1 MGCRERCGVQREAE
15 EVGFYG
21 QGCLS
26 ECCRDMFQVAFQET
40 ILEALAAGLKQGG
53 A

>member
-26 ECCRDMFQVAFQET
+26 ECRRDMFQVAFQET
-40 ILEALAAGLKQGG
+40 ILEAFAAGLKQGG